1 MICNRASMSESAGRV
16 EGRVALVTG
25 AASGIGRGCAIAL
38 AREGAKVII
47 ADVDAGGALETC
59 RLIDAEGGEART
71 QALDVTDEAAW
82 ARAVENVRREGVGLD
97 ILVNNAALCIR
108 ASVLEMSLEA
118 WRRQASVNLDGVFLG
133 VRAALPLMA
142 ESGGGSI
149 VNISSVAGLKGVAG
163 LSGYCATKGGVRLFT
178 KAVALECAQARN
190 NVRVNS
196 VHPGS
201 IETPIWVKMGNAG
214 EMPKMGANSIEHIMD
229 EIRTVAAEVT
239 PLGFSGAP
247 EDVAGAVLYLCSDA
261 ARFVT
266 GAELVVDGGVYAG

>member
-1 MICNRASMSESAGRV
+1 MSEGMGRV
-16 EGRVALVTG
+16 EGKVALVTG

-38 AREGAKVII
+38 AREGARVIV
-47 ADVDAGGALETC
+47 ADVDAEGARETC
-59 RLIDAEGGEART
+59 RLVDAQGGDART
-71 QALDVTDEAAW
+71 QALDVADEAAW
-82 ARAVENVRREGVGLD
+82 ASAVESVRRDGVGLD

-108 ASVLEMSLEA
+108 ATVLEMSLEA

-133 VRAALPLMA
+133 VRAILPLMA

-190 NVRVNS
+190 GVRVNS

-214 EMPKMGANSIEHIMD
+214 EMPKVGANAIEHIID

-247 EDVAGAVLYLCSDA
+247 EDVAGAVLYLCSEA